1 MAVQLYVTL
10 YKSQIADKSPY
21 PVAPGDL
28 ISFQFNITD
37 ITSIASDGNLNT
49 ILMLDGEDVSS
60 TGLTGS
66 TTLSGT
72 SAIVSDTL
80 AAGLSPG
87 SDYVLSVYGTID
99 GQVRLG
105 GKIVLMVRDVGEP
118 Q

>member
-10 YKSQIADKSPY
+10 AKSQVADKSPY

-37 ITSIASDGNLNT
+37 ITTIASDGNLAT
-49 ILMLDGEDVSS
+49 ILMVDGEDVSS

-72 SAIVSDTL
+72 TAIVSKLL

-87 SDYVLSVYGTID
+87 SDYVLSVYGTVD
-99 GQVRLG
+99 GQVRLA
-105 GKIVLMVRDVGEP
+105 GKITLMMRDAGDK